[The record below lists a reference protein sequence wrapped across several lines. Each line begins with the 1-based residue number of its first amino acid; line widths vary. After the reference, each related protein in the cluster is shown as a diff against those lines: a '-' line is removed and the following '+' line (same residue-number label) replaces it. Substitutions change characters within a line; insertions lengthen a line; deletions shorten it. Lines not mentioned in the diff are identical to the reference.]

1 MIFIIAD
8 DAGIWELK
16 GERGLE
22 DESSGGDYFITVIEI
37 VLLKYF
43 FIPLEMNQ

>member
-8 DAGIWELK
+8 DACIRELNRK
-16 GERGLE
+16 RGLE
-22 DESSGGDYFITVIEI
+22 DESSGGDYFVTVIEI